1 MLTHI
6 RSFACLTFLL
16 LTVSASSAMAEQTID
31 LYRTQIL
38 VKSQSEEDRN
48 AAISNSLANIVVRI
62 SGRRDS
68 LKQPLIKRAL
78 QRSGPYLSSFSYGK
92 SDRILAQGEV
102 EIVATE
108 LTLKFSSSAVDALLR
123 RAQLPFWPASRPSI
137 LLWLVQDDRID
148 GRLYSTDGDYLQVI
162 KHAAA
167 LRGLPLK
174 QPLLDLEDQMRV
186 SVDDLWSFNSDSIQA
201 ASKRYGADIVVV
213 GRFSEISRGGQS
225 RWFANWQVLRAD
237 GDSLLETEGK
247 TAAAALHEG
256 IERVAEDLSTRY
268 AIVMADSRDSALTL
282 KLSGVSDFAAY
293 AEAIDYLEA
302 LPMVISARPT
312 YVSGEQLWL
321 SLATEGDLELFLNA
335 LQQGQKLLPPATTS
349 LSSDRNNTRYTPAGS
364 VDNPLQ
370 YIWQTR
376 PKGSMNAVDSIEE
389 SFQESSQESSQESGD
404 LNSAVNSAVFRVV
417 DSAADSAVDSA
428 VDSASDNV
436 EESSQE
442 SPVDSGAV
450 TTLPSLDAEQ
460 DPLPALV
467 PND

>member
-1 MLTHI
+1 MLTHT
-6 RSFACLTFLL
+6 RSLALLTFLL
-16 LTVSASSAMAEQTID
+16 LTVTALSAMAEETID

-38 VKSQSEEDRN
+38 VKSQNEEDRN

-92 SDRILAQGEV
+92 SDQILAQGEV

-108 LTLKFSSSAVDALLR
+108 LTLKFSVSAVDALLR
-123 RAQLPFWPASRPSI
+123 RAELPFWPASRPSV

-162 KHAAA
+162 KRAAA
-167 LRGLPLK
+167 GRGLPLK

-186 SVDDLWSFNSDSIQA
+186 SVDDLWNFNSDSIQA

-225 RWFANWQVLRAD
+225 RWFANWQILRAD

-247 TAAAALHEG
+247 TAAAALLEG
-256 IERVAEDLSTRY
+256 VERVADDLAARY
-268 AIVMADSRDSALTL
+268 AIVMADSLDSALTL
-282 KLSGVSDFAAY
+282 QLSGVGDFAAY

-302 LPMVISARPT
+302 LPMVTSARPT
-312 YVSGEQLWL
+312 YVSGQQLWL
-321 SLATEGDLELFLNA
+321 SLTTEGDLELFLNT

-349 LSSDRNNTRYTPAGS
+349 LNSDLNNTRYTPAGS

-370 YIWQTR
+370 YFWQAR
-376 PKGSMNAVDSIEE
+376 LKGSIN
-389 SFQESSQESSQESGD
+389 
-404 LNSAVNSAVFRVV
+404 
-417 DSAADSAVDSA
+417 AADSVVDGIEKNAEESVVDGAEKNAEESVVDGAEKNAEASA
-428 VDSASDNV
+428 VDR
-436 EESSQE
+436 
-442 SPVDSGAV
+442 GAV
-450 TTLPSLDAEQ
+450 TTLQSLDAEQ
-460 DPLPALV
+460 DLLPALV

>member
-16 LTVSASSAMAEQTID
+16 LTVSASSATAEQTID

-48 AAISNSLANIVVRI
+48 TAISKSLANIVVRI

-68 LKQPLIKRAL
+68 VKQPLIKRAL

-92 SDRILAQGEV
+92 SDQILAQDGI

-108 LTLKFSSSAVDALLR
+108 LTLKFSASAVDALLR
-123 RAQLPFWPASRPSI
+123 RAVLPFWPASRPSI

-162 KHAAA
+162 NNAAA
-167 LRGLPLK
+167 ARGLPLK

-186 SVDDLWSFNSDSIQA
+186 SVDDLWNFNSGSIQA

-225 RWFANWQVLRAD
+225 RWFANWQILRAD
-237 GDSLLETEGK
+237 GDSLLETEGDS
-247 TAAAALHEG
+247 ASAALLEG
-256 IERVAEDLSTRY
+256 IERVADDLAARY
-268 AIVMADSRDSALTL
+268 AIVMADSLDSALTL
-282 KLSGVSDFAAY
+282 QLSGVGDFAAY
-293 AEAIDYLEA
+293 AGAIDYLEA
-302 LPMVISARPT
+302 LPMVTSARPT
-312 YVSGEQLWL
+312 YVSGQQLGL
-321 SLATEGDLELFLNA
+321 SLTTLGDMELFLNT
-335 LQQGQKLLPPATTS
+335 LKQGQKLLLPATSS
-349 LSSDRNNTRYTPAGS
+349 LSRNLSSRPYAPLGS

-370 YIWQTR
+370 YFWLTR
-376 PKGSMNAVDSIEE
+376 PEDNRNVEFNDS
-389 SFQESSQESSQESGD
+389 
-404 LNSAVNSAVFRVV
+404 NSADSVNG
-417 DSAADSAVDSA
+417 
-428 VDSASDNV
+428 
-436 EESSQE
+436 
-442 SPVDSGAV
+442 DSGTM
-450 TTLPSLDAEQ
+450 TTLPSLEAEQ

>member
-6 RSFACLTFLL
+6 RSFAFLTFLL
-16 LTVSASSAMAEQTID
+16 LTVTASSATAEQSID

-48 AAISNSLANIVVRI
+48 AAISTSLANIVVRI

-78 QRSGPYLSSFSYGK
+78 QRSGPYLSSFSYGE
-92 SDRILAQGEV
+92 SDQILVQDEV

-108 LTLKFSSSAVDALLR
+108 LTLKFSASAVDALLR

-137 LLWLVQDDRID
+137 LLWLVQDDRVD

-162 KHAAA
+162 KHTAGG
-167 LRGLPLK
+167 RGLPLK

-186 SVDDLWSFNSDSIQA
+186 SVDDLWNFNSDSIQA

-225 RWFANWQVLRAD
+225 RWFANWQIWRGD
-237 GDSLLETEGK
+237 GDSLLETEGESV
-247 TAAAALHEG
+247 TATLREG
-256 IERVAEDLSTRY
+256 VERVADDLASRY
-268 AIVMADSRDSALTL
+268 AIVMANSFEGALSL
-282 KLSGVSDFAAY
+282 KLSGVGDFAAY
-293 AEAIDYLEA
+293 AKAIDYLEA

-312 YVSGEQLWL
+312 YVSGQQLWL
-321 SLATEGDLELFLNA
+321 SLATEGDIELLLNT
-335 LQQGQKLLPPATTS
+335 LQQGQMLLPPATTS
-349 LSSDRNNTRYTPAGS
+349 LSSDRNNTRYVPAGS

-370 YIWQTR
+370 YFWLAR
-376 PKGSMNAVDSIEE
+376 PESNMSIDFDATDSA
-389 SFQESSQESSQESGD
+389 
-404 LNSAVNSAVFRVV
+404 LNSTL
-417 DSAADSAVDSA
+417 DSTG
-428 VDSASDNV
+428 
-436 EESSQE
+436 
-442 SPVDSGAV
+442 SGAV
-450 TTLPSLDAEQ
+450 TVVPALDAKQ
-460 DPLPALV
+460 DSLPAIV